1 MFFSLFYSSL
11 TCKLW
16 ILFRKFQDIWTW
28 TVLKYYRIFGT
39 IYKINFNRHISFIQE
54 INFNRQPV
62 FSYFLL
68 VNKLYN
74 LNLFKLQK
82 NSSDISRSLSTIYIW
97 GLLTLFVYGKF
108 NLTIKYGFSFFW
120 SSNCA
125 SLVCKLYIS
134 IRFVLD
140 FWAVLISESFC
151 NCIF

>member
-1 MFFSLFYSSL
+1 M
-11 TCKLW
+11 
-16 ILFRKFQDIWTW
+16 
-28 TVLKYYRIFGT
+28 LKYYRIFGT

-108 NLTIKYGFSFFW
+108 NFNY
-120 SSNCA
+120 
-125 SLVCKLYIS
+125 
-134 IRFVLD
+134 
-140 FWAVLISESFC
+140 
-151 NCIF
+151 